1 MSQSSTERN
10 NFSKW
15 LWVAALTPLCLC
27 GVVMAVLFGTNLVTL
42 RQTTQQGSLRNTQ
55 ARLTSRAIS
64 LTSAVRLKA
73 TEQARVQTATAI
85 MQALSDGSRYPLVLS
100 DAFDTNSKNWLNGTF
115 DSGKNSATLAVSE
128 GKYLW
133 HLSAGAKGF
142 MQIVTTDIPPTS
154 KFYLGVEVKQV
165 SGPYTADYGV
175 VFHKSE
181 DDLYYFNIDGNQY
194 YRVNLWQDNKWKPLV
209 VARKN
214 YAIRLNDV
222 NRLVVV
228 GDGANYIFYING
240 QFVDRMSATELNNGA
255 FGIAA
260 QLASPGD
267 DMMLELDDFEL
278 RAPPDTGLPTSTPNP
293 SNTISPSS
301 TRTRTPTPTRV
312 P

>member
-1 MSQSSTERN
+1 MSQSSTERS

-15 LWVAALTPLCLC
+15 LWVAALTPMCLC

-73 TEQARVQTATAI
+73 TEQARAQTATAI
-85 MQALSDGSRYPLVLS
+85 MQAMSDGSRYPLILS
-100 DAFDTNSKNWLNGTF
+100 DAFDVNSRNWLNGTYE
-115 DSGKNSATLAVSE
+115 SGKNKTTLAVSE
-128 GKYLW
+128 GKYQW
-133 HLSAGAKGF
+133 HLTAGAKGF
-142 MQIVTTDIPPTS
+142 MQIVTTDVPLTP
-154 KFYLGVEVKQV
+154 KFYLGVEIKQL
-165 SGPYTADYGV
+165 SGPVTADYGV

-181 DDLYYFNIDGNQY
+181 DDFYYFNIDGNQY
-194 YRVNLWQDNKWKPLV
+194 YRVNLWQNNKWKPLV

-240 QFVDRMSATELNNGA
+240 QFVDRMSASELNGGA
-255 FGIAA
+255 FGLAA
-260 QLASPGD
+260 QIASPGD
-267 DMMLELDDFEL
+267 DVMLEFDDFEL
-278 RAPPDTGLPTSTPNP
+278 RLPPDTGLPTSTPNA
-293 SNTISPSS
+293 SNTVAPTS
-301 TRTRTPTPTRV
+301 TRTRTPTRAP
-312 P
+312 